1 MKVTNDT
8 DRRKKILDILER
20 EHEIKTVELSEMLGV
35 TGSTI
40 RTDIR
45 ALEHDGAIIRFHG
58 GIRLPAK
65 PKQLSG
71 GENYMVRSVQHVPL
85 KNAIGRKAA
94 ELVPSGSTIFM
105 DASSTTYHMIPFLK
119 KAKGVTVITNGI
131 HTAMELQRYNNFK
144 TIIIIGGMLRPHS
157 GSIEGVLS
165 KEMIGRLSADYYF
178 VSGNGFS
185 LTSGLT
191 GNNFYELELKRM
203 CAERAKHIVA
213 LIDSTKVGFD
223 STSNFLETDRIEYLV
238 TDSGAPEAILNE
250 CRERGIKVIVGEV

>member
-1 MKVTNDT
+1 MKETNDT

-71 GENYMVRSVQHVPL
+71 E
-85 KNAIGRKAA
+85 NAIGRKAA

>member
-1 MKVTNDT
+1 MKETNDT

-85 KNAIGRKAA
+85 K
-94 ELVPSGSTIFM
+94 
-105 DASSTTYHMIPFLK
+105 
-119 KAKGVTVITNGI
+119 
-131 HTAMELQRYNNFK
+131 
-144 TIIIIGGMLRPHS
+144 
-157 GSIEGVLS
+157 
-165 KEMIGRLSADYYF
+165 
-178 VSGNGFS
+178 
-185 LTSGLT
+185 TSG
-191 GNNFYELELKRM
+191 
-203 CAERAKHIVA
+203 H
-213 LIDSTKVGFD
+213 VG
-223 STSNFLETDRIEYLV
+223 SPSI
-238 TDSGAPEAILNE
+238 
-250 CRERGIKVIVGEV
+250 